1 MKIVLAR
8 RNQQGQVRRGQ
19 IDGPVMKNTHVATS
33 HTWQVANM
41 MEDWI
46 LSKHMWLVAIVLES
60 SSRILDNTALVNNNL
75 IVII

>member
-41 MEDWI
+41 MED
-46 LSKHMWLVAIVLES
+46 
-60 SSRILDNTALVNNNL
+60 
-75 IVII
+75 